1 MFFLF
6 QLLNTNNT
14 QFLTQKQDYTRQDMT
29 KQDKEMRYNMKN
41 KKRKTRKKVTNKEKK
56 RVEPWA
62 GSEKIEVLCLVQA
75 QREKNSSLWPRLE
88 RKRRKDRPSKSK
100 RKSGE

>member
-29 KQDKEMRYNMKN
+29 KQDKEMRYNMKS
-41 KKRKTRKKVTNKEKK
+41 KKRKTRKKVTNK
-56 RVEPWA
+56 
-62 GSEKIEVLCLVQA
+62 
-75 QREKNSSLWPRLE
+75 
-88 RKRRKDRPSKSK
+88 K
-100 RKSGE
+100 RKELNLGQVQRR